1 MKTFTSALLAVSAY
15 ARYGSTSYSGG
26 SGLNVVNQAYGNA
39 SFGSTRGYNFGAGNG
54 ALHGDGHGHTIDK
67 IGYGNIEKSSDYF
80 SYSSASHMWGY
91 DSVPEIETSD
101 YTAEL

>member
-54 ALHGDGHGHTIDK
+54 ALHGDGHGNTVNK
-67 IGYGNIEKSSDYF
+67 IGYGSGSSGYGSAEKASDYF
-80 SYSSASHMWGY
+80 LSLIH
-91 DSVPEIETSD
+91 I
-101 YTAEL
+101 